1 MVRRPPRSTRTDT
14 LFPYTTLFRSKVVW
28 SDLSGFVGATP
39 GAADAPNATAKQK
52 ASREAQAKTGKLLPD
67 TPISLPRIRAA
78 DLDVQ
83 YKVAKIES
91 DKMPV
96 DSLDA
101 HLLMEDGFIS
111 VKPLKL
117 GVGNGSVVADIA
129 LDGRKS
135 PIHTIADLDF
145 RELDFSKVVDKL
157 TIFRGTGKIGRAHV

>member
-1 MVRRPPRSTRTDT
+1 MVARWTRV
-14 LFPYTTLFRSKVVW
+14 FW
-28 SDLSGFVGATP
+28 SDLSGYVVRTP
-39 GAADAPNATAKQK
+39 GAADAPKEKARQK
-52 ASREAQAKTGKLLPD
+52 ASREEQAKTGELLPD

-145 RELDFSKVVDKL
+145 RELDFSRSEERRV
-157 TIFRGTGKIGRAHV
+157 GKECVSTCRSRWSPDH

>member
-1 MVRRPPRSTRTDT
+1 MVARWTRV
-14 LFPYTTLFRSKVVW
+14 FW
-28 SDLSGFVGATP
+28 SDLSGYVVRTP
-39 GAADAPNATAKQK
+39 GAADAPKEKARQK
-52 ASREAQAKTGKLLPD
+52 ASREEQAKTGELLPD

-117 GVGNGSVVADIA
+117 GVGNGS
-129 LDGRKS
+129 RS
-135 PIHTIADLDF
+135 EEHTS
-145 RELDFSKVVDKL
+145 ELQSLMRLSYAVFCLKKKKINSK
-157 TIFRGTGKIGRAHV
+157 TNEM

>member
-1 MVRRPPRSTRTDT
+1 MIRRPPSSTRTDT
-14 LFPYTTLFRSKVVW
+14 LFPYTTLFRS
-28 SDLSGFVGATP
+28 
-39 GAADAPNATAKQK
+39 
-52 ASREAQAKTGKLLPD
+52 AQAKTGKLLPD

-78 DLDVQ
+78 DIDVQ

-117 GVGNGSVVADIA
+117 GVGNGSVVADLA
-129 LDGRKS
+129 LDGSKS
-135 PIHTIADLDF
+135 P
-145 RELDFSKVVDKL
+145 
-157 TIFRGTGKIGRAHV
+157 KIGRAAYRERVCK